1 MNKLLITGGQLRP
14 TVFKK
19 LEKWQSTDR
28 ACVLE
33 IDPASQQRR
42 VCAEYISPKAPR
54 PDELPAKL
62 FKSASIRGNL
72 FYTCTS
78 TEVLIY
84 ELPAYSLKHY
94 ISIPCCRWTRNVSG
108 SALPRY
114 VRRSLWRTY
123 RGSKVRRVGHRT
135 SHFTICSVIRASRR
149 LNPSRTELELCSAFC
164 QYRNKLMNSDS
175 SPC

>member
-1 MNKLLITGGQLRP
+1 MNKLLITRGQLRP

-19 LEKWQSTDR
+19 LEEWQSSDR

-33 IDPASQQRR
+33 TDPTNQQRR
-42 VCAEYISPKAPR
+42 VSPEYISPKAPC
-54 PDELPAKL
+54 PGELPAML
-62 FKSASIRGNL
+62 FKAARIRDSL
-72 FYTCTS
+72 FYTCRS
-78 TEVLIY
+78 KEVLIY

-94 ISIPCCRWTRNVSG
+94 ISIPCCRWMRNVSG
-108 SALPRY
+108 SALSRY

-123 RGSKVRRVGHRT
+123 RGSKVLRVGHRT

-149 LNPSRTELELCSAFC
+149 LNSSRTELELCSAFC